1 MGSPPDRPDVRLLSR
16 AGGKSLQA
24 YKKQSSQSS
33 DYFAV
38 GHSAFD
44 IVHSIRFIS
53 VCICL
58 SHGHQSVPLK
68 ISQIGPVHV
77 YVLRSGADGDR
88 YVGLS
93 TNVPQRVEEHN
104 SGKVKSTKARAPFVL
119 VYQES
124 FDSLVEARAREK
136 YFKTAAGRRWLDK
149 RGF

>member
-1 MGSPPDRPDVRLLSR
+1 
-16 AGGKSLQA
+16 
-24 YKKQSSQSS
+24 
-33 DYFAV
+33 
-38 GHSAFD
+38 
-44 IVHSIRFIS
+44 
-53 VCICL
+53 L
-58 SHGHQSVPLK
+58 SHGHQNVPLK

-77 YVLRSGADGDR
+77 YVLRSGADDDR

-93 TNVPQRVEEHN
+93 THVPHRVGEHN
-104 SGKVKSTKARAPFVL
+104 AGKVKSTKARVPFVL